1 MKARIGSMLC
11 VLSII
16 FCASSAATGQNNA
29 VLRFMILSE
38 VDGIQLVAA
47 NVIMSEEGEE
57 EILYNCVTDT
67 DGFCEIRDITPDRNY
82 VIRISYVGFDP
93 SIKEITLQG
102 GSRENL
108 RVYLKAQVSEFR
120 DLTVQAQREVTTG
133 EAGVRRVS
141 TTDISRIPTIGVDGD
156 LVSYMQTVPGIVTA
170 GDRGGDL
177 YIRGGTPAQ
186 NLILV
191 DNLPIVK
198 PFHISNIFSAFS
210 EEVVQNTDIYAG
222 GFGAEFSGAAS
233 AVIDIKLRPGNMR
246 SFRAGVGLSPY
257 LTSLHMEGPI
267 KKDRQSFLF
276 MGRKSIIEQVAP
288 HIINEEVPISFS
300 DMIGRYTAQA
310 ENITCSI
317 TGVYTNDS
325 GEIIPLRQLR
335 HSWTN
340 TVVGARCLGYDPQ
353 FNYPLEVSAG
363 YSNYENKEGNFTET
377 ERYSSLNQ
385 MYINAHL
392 QQEFMDIP
400 FDYGFGLSFYN
411 FNIELDEK
419 YVDQQSQ
426 QETIPIFDFFV
437 LANWSLS
444 SWLTIQPGITS
455 QITFENATIEPRFR
469 VSIQPDG
476 TDRQELSFA
485 AGKYVQF
492 YAGISDQRD
501 IGSVFTIL
509 QPVEDHSK
517 LPTSLHGIAA
527 YQHRLNE
534 NFIANIEVFV
544 KSYENLPVSKWTAE
558 ARTALETANAEGIT
572 YGFDVRLRF
581 IQNRLFAS
589 LGYGYSFVEY
599 EASSGDLGAWVNDP
613 IFSFSPA
620 HDQRHKLNTIF
631 SYNIGNLKTNVRWEL
646 GSGRPYTHLYG
657 YDFELPHDADPT
669 KVPGTPRTIFSRP
682 FTERLPY
689 YHRLDLSIERGFKL
703 LSGWELKTEA
713 GVINAYDRANVF
725 NFDLTTLQRV
735 DQSPLFPYL
744 AVKLTKF

>member
-1 MKARIGSMLC
+1 MLC
-11 VLSII
+11 MLTII
-16 FCASSAATGQNNA
+16 LCANIAVYAQGNA
-29 VLRFMILSE
+29 VLRFIILSE
-38 VDGIQLVAA
+38 EDGTPLVGA
-47 NVIMSEEGEE
+47 NVIMSEAGNE
-57 EILYNCVTDT
+57 EILYNCVTNT
-67 DGFCEIRDITPDRNY
+67 DGFCEIRDIAPARDY
-82 VIRISYVGFDP
+82 LVKISYVGFENLIIEVNP
-93 SIKEITLQG
+93 SA
-102 GSRENL
+102 GSRDNYRE
-108 RVYLKAQVSEFR
+108 YLKPQVSEY
-120 DLTVQAQREVTTG
+120 DEVIVKGEREITTG
-133 EAGVRRVS
+133 EAGIRRIS
-141 TTDISRIPTIGVDGD
+141 STDISRIPTPGVDGD
-156 LVSYMQTVPGIVTA
+156 LVSYIQTIPGVVTA

-177 YIRGGTPAQ
+177 HIRGGTPAQ

-257 LTSLHMEGPI
+257 LTSVHMEGPI
-267 KKDRQSFLF
+267 KKDRQSILF

-288 HIINEEVPISFS
+288 HIINDEILISFS
-300 DMIGRYTAQA
+300 DMLGRYTAQA

-317 TGVYTNDS
+317 TGIYTNDS
-325 GEIIPLRQLR
+325 GETIPLRQLR

-363 YSNYENKEGNFTET
+363 YSNFVNKEGSFTET

-392 QQEFMDIP
+392 QQEFMGIP
-400 FDYGFGLSFYN
+400 FDYGFGLNFYN

-437 LANWSLS
+437 LADWSLS

-455 QITFENATIEPRFR
+455 QIILENATIEPRFR

-476 TDRQELSFA
+476 NERQELSFA
-485 AGKYVQF
+485 AGKYVQ
-492 YAGISDQRD
+492 YHAGISDQRD

-509 QPVEDHSK
+509 QPVKDHSK
-517 LPTSLHGIAA
+517 LPTSLHGLAA

-534 NFIANIEVFV
+534 NFIANFEAFV

-558 ARTALETANAEGIT
+558 ARTELETANAEGIS
-572 YGFDVRLRF
+572 YGFDVRIRF

-589 LGYGYSFVEY
+589 IGYGYSFVEY

-620 HDQRHKLNTIF
+620 HDQRHKLNTIM
-631 SYNIGNLKTNVRWEL
+631 SYNFGNLKVSARWEL
-646 GSGRPYTHLYG
+646 GSGRPYTQIYG
-657 YDFELPHDADPT
+657 FDFELPHDADPT
-669 KVPGTPRTIFSRP
+669 KVPGTPRAIYARP

-689 YHRLDLSIERGFKL
+689 YHRLDISIEKNFTINN
-703 LSGWELKTEA
+703 GWQIETGA
-713 GVINAYDRANVF
+713 GVINVYNRRNVF
-725 NFDLTTLQRV
+725 NYDLNTLQRV
-735 DQSPLFPYL
+735 DQSPIFPYFAIKL
-744 AVKLTKF
+744 AKF